1 MHCKRC
7 GKAIGT
13 DRGICPFCG
22 AMLTSSQMN
31 TYIADKKEEE
41 QKKVVLLTEKY
52 GEKTVIYETNKES
65 SKLWIVLVG
74 LLFLFIL
81 AMIILAIILAV

>member
-22 AMLTSSQMN
+22 AMLSKDQMEI
-31 TYIADKKEEE
+31 YKQDKKENMLQPEM
-41 QKKVVLLTEKY
+41 LTEKF
-52 GEKTVIYETNKES
+52 GEKPQVYEKRENYS
-65 SKLWIVLVG
+65 QYLWIIV
-74 LLFLFIL
+74 FL
-81 AMIILAIILAV
+81 ALAILILVVVLIFV

>member
-22 AMLTSSQMN
+22 AMLSKDQMEI
-31 TYIADKKEEE
+31 YKQDKKENMYKPEM
-41 QKKVVLLTEKY
+41 LTEKY
-52 GEKTVIYETNKES
+52 GEKPQVYEKRPNDTKYVWIIIGLFVI
-65 SKLWIVLVG
+65 LLVLII
-74 LLFLFIL
+74 LLFLS
-81 AMIILAIILAV
+81 MNS